1 MYDKDVVSPSERK
14 PVGHAGRTGFAERKC
29 VKNASARVAF
39 AGSRLGRFGKHFPRG
54 GALRVGRLRRG
65 GFGSSLSGLGGFCG
79 FCGFCGLRRA
89 LSERRQQ
96 NVSRVFHHGAH
107 LAHPLGNL
115 SRDSFDECPTLFG
128 RREVKSPECNEYE
141 NAEGKKQRP
150 RKKYERRSRGKE
162 QQAPETPNAGL
173 KNRHAESLRER
184 AGAARGAPP
193 KGP

>member
-1 MYDKDVVSPSERK
+1 MTK
-14 PVGHAGRTGFAERKC
+14 PLCPKCKKARRTQGGRTGFVGWIS
-29 VKNASARVAF
+29 VKNASARVALAGNF
-39 AGSRLGRFGKHFPRG
+39 AKHLVRPCIGVRFGV
-54 GALRVGRLRRG
+54 LRVRRFCRG
-65 GFGSSLSGLGGFCG
+65 SFGSGLSGLGGFCS
-79 FCGFCGLRRA
+79 LRRTFP
-89 LSERRQQ
+89 ERRQQ

-115 SRDSFDECPTLFG
+115 SRDGFDERPTLFG
-128 RREVKSPECNEYE
+128 RREVKPPECNEYE
-141 NAEGKKQRP
+141 NTEGKKQRP

-173 KNRHAESLRER
+173 KNRHVESLRER